1 MKTKLICLLSLA
13 VLFTYCSEDNIEV
26 TLKTSGGLKV
36 KVVDNDEN
44 AIADTKVKLYD
55 ASVSNDYIDALMTN
69 TSGIVDFGEL
79 LSGTYTLELDTPKVD
94 GIKYIPVKI
103 VQVIS
108 GYNKEA
114 VINVQEYVGSL
125 NITVNKATYLGGGPF
140 VGLNVIIVP
149 SDKYSASYTIDNLIS
164 RAEFSGET
172 NSQGFIAFSI
182 PSSRSFR
189 LIVYNDLKYRKNAL
203 TTVDLE
209 KDELKKLTYSLD
221 TSLVV
226 MK

>member
-36 KVVDNDEN
+36 KVVDNEEN

-94 GIKYIPVKI
+94 GIKYIPAKI

-114 VINVQEYVGSL
+114 VINVQEFVGSL

-172 NSQGFIAFSI
+172 NSQGFIALSI

-189 LIVYNDLKYRKNAL
+189 LIVYNDLKYRKNVL